1 MNFFKEYEWVAKWL
15 QAVLLVAFLAWWI
28 ICFRRKTPPALPAS
42 PLSAAPTSSTVI
54 VSKPSEPLWGMWFR
68 DSSDK
73 YLVVFVWALLLSYN
87 LHILHH
93 GGDTTQLQ
101 FVNGLINNLEGAF
114 LTLVTGAVL
123 RKTASASTSTEILPA
138 TPKHPTDAV
147 AKTEAVKIEDK

>member
-1 MNFFKEYEWVAKWL
+1 MRDG
-15 QAVLLVAFLAWWI
+15 Q
-28 ICFRRKTPPALPAS
+28 
-42 PLSAAPTSSTVI
+42 
-54 VSKPSEPLWGMWFR
+54 WGTWFR

-73 YLVVFVWALLLSYN
+73 YLVVFVWTLLLSYN

-123 RKTASASTSTEILPA
+123 RKSATTATSTTTPDPA
-138 TPKHPTDAV
+138 NPDA
-147 AKTEAVKIEDK
+147 APITRTEAVKVEEK